1 MQKKFDIKQP
11 KFLWATQTKIIRI
24 AHGVERNQYVLSMEY
39 GDAECFKR
47 LCDSQVALE
56 NHLIKEG
63 YTIVVSST
71 VHDPANIGVR
81 GTFNIAFVERNVK

>member
-1 MQKKFDIKQP
+1 MTRNDAEKIRHK
-11 KFLWATQTKIIRI
+11 ATEILMGYADENIRI

-63 YTIVVSST
+63 YAGVQLQQE
-71 VHDPANIGVR
+71 PAHYR
-81 GTFNIAFVERNVK
+81 